1 MRRVLAI
8 SFAILVVML
17 ATRGVMAQDAEQSVS
32 DRLLEILKERQIIS
46 GDEYGELKGLA
57 TEMQTERAELNTRL
71 GDLDRSITEYLA
83 KDDEA
88 LGSNVTYQVGNG
100 FTFATQDGM
109 FALTVGG
116 MFKFMYQGI
125 NRDRNPFGCI
135 DGCNDYMYAQVD
147 PYYDD
152 VTRRDVNNFWLD
164 NRFHFQGHAFDPN
177 LTYYFEFMAG
187 SYVGL
192 FEGWVNYN
200 VCDWFNVKGGLQR
213 VPTGRQALIHQSD
226 LEFGNRAW
234 ESIDSYGVNAG
245 LAVPAVED
253 RWRIDDNYYYYYDE
267 YDMAI
272 GVNQQLGVSIWNVY
286 EDMFKILG
294 EEGFALEYSMGIYNG
309 DLAYNNN
316 WVSPAFRLA
325 IHPFGYVPYV
335 EGDWT
340 SSANPKFALGVNYGN
355 DVGVPHLNE
364 RTSFYSWDAVLVWS
378 GLYLTGE
385 WHLDTYKSETASK
398 EKQRSWFLQGGF
410 MVLPQELELLIRY
423 TTRGAPLAWQ
433 GEVMKT
439 EEWSGGVAY
448 YFEGHHLKGILEFG
462 QQKTELASNADLKDP
477 KIGFFR
483 ITFQLEW

>member
-135 DGCNDYMYAQVD
+135 DGCDDYVYAQVD
-147 PYYDD
+147 SMYD
-152 VTRRDVNNFWLD
+152 VNRRDVNNFWLD

-187 SYVGL
+187 DYVGL

-200 VCDWFNVKGGLQR
+200 VCDWFDVKAGLQR

-226 LEFGNRAW
+226 LTFGNRAW
-234 ESIDSYGVNAG
+234 ESIDSWGVNAG
-245 LAVPAVED
+245 LAVPPVGD
-253 RWRIDDNYYYYYDE
+253 RWRIDDDMYYYDD
-267 YDMAI
+267 YDMVV
-272 GVNQQLGVSIWNVY
+272 GVNQQLGISIWNVY
-286 EDMFKILG
+286 EDLFEILG
-294 EEGFALEYSMGIYNG
+294 EEGMALEYQMGIYNG

-316 WVSPAFRLA
+316 WVAPAFRLA

-335 EGDWT
+335 ESDWT
-340 SSANPKFALGVNYGN
+340 SSADPKFALGVNYGS
-355 DVGVPHLNE
+355 DVGVPHMNE

-385 WHLDTYKSETASK
+385 WHLDTYKSKAVSK

-410 MVLPQELELLIRY
+410 MVLPQELELMVRY

-433 GEVMKT
+433 GEVMKS

-448 YFEGHHLKGILEFG
+448 YFEGHHLKGILEIG
-462 QQKTELASNADLKDP
+462 QQQTELASSANLKDP